1 MRFLLL
7 IRSVIRLVLNESQA
21 RSADHFWLRTID
33 AAACLTSMNTL
44 GTLGG
49 DTRSNRENSS
59 FDISIAYGNIEACTG
74 DKRTPMGIDRI

>member
-1 MRFLLL
+1 
-7 IRSVIRLVLNESQA
+7 
-21 RSADHFWLRTID
+21 
-33 AAACLTSMNTL
+33 MNTL

-74 DKRTPMGIDRI
+74 DKRTPMGIDRIRRRPEKFDAE